1 MVGLCGSDL
10 NPSRGLDALVSFTIT
25 LGDEVSATVM
35 HAGRDL
41 PAGTDASCFKKIMV
55 SVD

>member
-10 NPSRGLDALVSFTIT
+10 NPFLGLNPLVSFSRT
-25 LGDEVSATVM
+25 LGDEVSAAVM
-35 HAGRDL
+35 HGRQDL

>member
-1 MVGLCGSDL
+1 MVGLCRSNLNSFLGL
-10 NPSRGLDALVSFTIT
+10 NPLVSFPRT

-35 HAGRDL
+35 HGGRDL
-41 PAGTDASCFKKIMV
+41 PAGTDASCFKKILV

>member
-10 NPSRGLDALVSFTIT
+10 NPFRGLNALVSFPRT

-35 HAGRDL
+35 HGGRDL
-41 PAGTDASCFKKIMV
+41 PAGTDASCFKKIRV